1 MDEHNNNKQ
10 WNVLALVS
18 GFVFETLV
26 IIGLGYL
33 VGYYLDLWLN
43 TGFVFTVVLMI
54 VAVFYSI
61 YHLITVVN
69 KQGDEDERQ

>member
-1 MDEHNNNKQ
+1 MDPKDEKQ
-10 WNVLALVS
+10 WSVLAVVS
-18 GFVFETLV
+18 GFVFETLT

-33 VGYYLDLWLN
+33 LGYYLDRWLH
-43 TGFVFTVVLMI
+43 TSFVFTVVLMI

-61 YHLITVVN
+61 YHLIRTVN